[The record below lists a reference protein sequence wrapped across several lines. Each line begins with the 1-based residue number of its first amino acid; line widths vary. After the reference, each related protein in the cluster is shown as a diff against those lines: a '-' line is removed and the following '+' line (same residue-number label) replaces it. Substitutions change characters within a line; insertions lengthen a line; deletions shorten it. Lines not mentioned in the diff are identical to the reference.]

1 MPDLLAVTCHVPE
14 LGRPRVNRRTL
25 DLQADELPP
34 DAFLLDPLE
43 SLFPDEVRL
52 LVEVDEPAEVH
63 LVRIVLERH
72 VGSVIQDARLDPAD
86 LRRSDRP
93 DLVLLPRVH
102 DPIPQL
108 DAATPVTQVDFVPY
122 FRGPPGPCDD
132 DRNPV
137 DVGIQEM
144 VVPE

>member
-1 MPDLLAVTCHVPE
+1 MPDLLAAILHVPE

-52 LVEVDEPAEVH
+52 
-63 LVRIVLERH
+63 
-72 VGSVIQDARLDPAD
+72 DPAD

-93 DLVLLPRVH
+93 DLVLLPRLH
-102 DPIPQL
+102 DLIPQL

-122 FRGPPGPCDD
+122 FRGPPGPGDD
-132 DRNPV
+132 DR
-137 DVGIQEM
+137 D
-144 VVPE
+144 